1 MCLVRADRVK
11 IATVLP
17 LCTVGPIS
25 FLLATFTKRK
35 SFYSIM
41 SDRPQDFSEIT
52 NEVWQNSAQS
62 LMTQK
67 DKHELCSRLAS
78 D

>member
-52 NEVWQNSAQS
+52 NEV
-62 LMTQK
+62 
-67 DKHELCSRLAS
+67 
-78 D
+78 